1 MSNPAKVKVSV
12 ESQNPTVAFFKD
24 GSASVS
30 SSLVNVGNEFKMKKY
45 IQDSDAL
52 EDVMTVNEDGAVKFH
67 KNVTFSGD
75 AVVQNVQTIIMQDQ
89 KLEIGTTNANQ
100 VNSSSVVKITGAS
113 TYSYSV
119 TSNTNILTTKNL
131 IIGKD
136 DSTNGPGYTSESY
149 TNSIT
154 KINSGSF
161 TKVGPSAINS
171 STNIVPTDSTT
182 ISSLSI
188 FEENTRFPQN
198 VTALQLTTSNLTIT
212 YSASTDGNSPKLED
226 LVVGQLL
233 LLDID
238 NNSASVFA
246 TWGGPRYIFNNYG
259 IITGINSQDKTITIK
274 ITNLNLNGNNN
285 GITQP
290 SQSGLMYFTPATKI
304 TNITSF
310 FVMTAPST
318 YKFTATDSNADFT
331 TIYSNGNY
339 VIFEGLKYTTGGSTA
354 EIFNRSQ
361 LVTAVGT
368 TFVTIQDMMNYDV
381 ANFSGNAVF
390 VSKLQS
396 IGDDSGISLLGNAM
410 GMYVKGS
417 LAFDNNTNKNLK
429 LENNA
434 GPISIGSDFSPYG
447 VNIGTQG
454 SRAISIGSNMSG
466 ALAINSGAG
475 ATINTSNNSNI
486 SLTTSNTA
494 DTIVTTGQLLVTA
507 KDNVTDAIL
516 LKADNG
522 ANQTINL
529 KNQTG
534 TSADSIKLTSDV
546 GGVQIS
552 AADEKEVVIGNSNS
566 DVFVKVSPSATFANE
581 KVSVVNTNGSGDESI
596 LLNSAAGGAK
606 FKVANGKNLVLG
618 NSTENLYVKVSPHS
632 TLASENLSIVNTNG
646 SGDDAILVNALSGG
660 AKFKVADSKN
670 LVLGNTSEDIYFKV
684 SPSATVAN
692 EKLSVVNTNGTAADS
707 ILINSVSGGL
717 TMTSGGVINLATND
731 NTGALNIGTQGQR
744 VIKIGKSG
752 YGENDS
758 NARIVMDTD
767 NIVFSNGLTA
777 SSDIRLKENFE
788 SIPNALEL
796 VSKLNGLYYTWKRN
810 AGTDRPRKLGFIAQE
825 VEKVIPELVKTD
837 SEGMKSV
844 DYISVVPVLVEALKH
859 QQKQIDELKALLHA

>member
-45 IQDSDAL
+45 IQDSATL

-100 VNSSSVVKITGAS
+100 VNSSGVVKITGAS

-136 DSTNGPGYTSESY
+136 DSTNGPGYTSEAY
-149 TNSIT
+149 TNTIT

-171 STNIVPTDSTT
+171 SINIVPTDSTP

-198 VTALQLTTSNLTIT
+198 VTALQLATSNLTIT

-246 TWGGPRYIFNNYG
+246 TWGGPRNIFNVYG

-285 GITQP
+285 NTIT
-290 SQSGLMYFTPATKI
+290 QSGLMYFTPATKI
-304 TNITSF
+304 TNINSF

-318 YKFTATDSNADFT
+318 YKFTATDSNVDFT

-339 VIFEGLKYTTGGSTA
+339 VIFEGLKYTTGGSTT

-381 ANFSGNAVF
+381 ANFSGNTVF

-494 DTIVTTGQLLVTA
+494 DTILTTGQLLVTA

-534 TSADSIKLTSDV
+534 TSADAIKLTSDL

-552 AADEKEVVIGNSNS
+552 AADEKDIVIGNSTA

-596 LLNSAAGGAK
+596 LLNSVAGGAK

-618 NSTENLYVKVSPHS
+618 NSSERLYVKVSPNS
-632 TLASENLSIVNTNG
+632 TIASENLSIVNTDG
-646 SGDDAILVNALSGG
+646 SGDDAILVNAISGG
-660 AKFKVADSKN
+660 AKLKVANEKN
-670 LVLGNTSEDIYFKV
+670 LFLGNSSETLGVKV
-684 SPSATVAN
+684 SPSTNTAS
-692 EKLSVVNTNGTAADS
+692 EKLRLVNSNGTAADS
-707 ILINSVSGGL
+707 ILINSASGGVTL
-717 TMTSGGVINLATND
+717 NSGSVINLATNN
-731 NTGALNIGTQGQR
+731 NTAAVNIGTFGNR
-744 VIKIGKSG
+744 TITLGGNIGTNKVLIDAAEVVI
-752 YGENDS
+752 
-758 NARIVMDTD
+758 T
-767 NIVFSNGLTA
+767 NGITV

-788 SIPNALEL
+788 PMSNALEL
-796 VSKLNGLYYTWKRN
+796 VSQLNGLYYTWKKD
-810 AGTDRPRKLGFIAQE
+810 AGTDKPRKLGFIAQE

-844 DYISVVPVLVEALKH
+844 DYVSVVPVLVEAIKH
-859 QQKQIDELKALLHA
+859 QQKQIDELKALLHV

>member
-45 IQDSDAL
+45 IQDSATL

-100 VNSSSVVKITGAS
+100 VNSSGVVKITGAS

-136 DSTNGPGYTSESY
+136 DTTNGPGYTSVAY
-149 TNSIT
+149 TNTIT

-171 STNIVPTDSTT
+171 SINIVPTDSTP

-188 FEENTRFPQN
+188 FEENTRFLQN
-198 VTALQLTTSNLTIT
+198 VTALQLATSNLTIT

-238 NNSASVFA
+238 NNSYSVFA
-246 TWGGPRYIFNNYG
+246 NWGGVRNIFNSYG
-259 IITGINSQDKTITIK
+259 IITSVNLTDKTITIK

-285 GITQP
+285 NTIT
-290 SQSGLMYFTPATKI
+290 QSGLMYFTPATKI
-304 TNITSF
+304 TNINSF

-318 YKFTATDSNADFT
+318 YKFTATDSNVDFT

-339 VIFEGLKYTTGGSTA
+339 VIFEGLKYTTGGNTS

-494 DTIVTTGQLLVTA
+494 DTILTTGQLLVTA

-534 TSADSIKLTSDV
+534 TSADAIKLTSDL

-552 AADEKEVVIGNSNS
+552 AADEKDIVIGNSTA

-596 LLNSAAGGAK
+596 LLNSVAGGAK

-618 NSTENLYVKVSPHS
+618 NSSERLYVKVSPNS
-632 TLASENLSIVNTNG
+632 TIANENLSIVNTDG
-646 SGDDAILVNALSGG
+646 SGDDAILVNALAGG
-660 AKFKVADSKN
+660 AKLKVANEKN
-670 LVLGNTSEDIYFKV
+670 LFLGNSSETLGVKV
-684 SPSATVAN
+684 SPSTNTAS
-692 EKLSVVNTNGTAADS
+692 EKLRLVNSNGTAADS
-707 ILINSVSGGL
+707 ILINSASGGL
-717 TMTSGGVINLATND
+717 TLNSGSVINLATNN
-731 NTGALNIGTQGQR
+731 NTAAVNIGTFGNR
-744 VIKIGKSG
+744 TITLGVNNGTNKVLIDAAEVVI
-752 YGENDS
+752 
-758 NARIVMDTD
+758 T
-767 NIVFSNGLTA
+767 NGITV

-788 SIPNALEL
+788 SMSNALEL
-796 VSKLNGLYYTWKRN
+796 VSQLNGLYYTWKKD
-810 AGTDRPRKLGFIAQE
+810 AGTDKPRKLGFIAQE

-844 DYISVVPVLVEALKH
+844 DYVSVVPVLVEAIKN
-859 QQKQIDELKALLHA
+859 QQKQIDELKALLHI